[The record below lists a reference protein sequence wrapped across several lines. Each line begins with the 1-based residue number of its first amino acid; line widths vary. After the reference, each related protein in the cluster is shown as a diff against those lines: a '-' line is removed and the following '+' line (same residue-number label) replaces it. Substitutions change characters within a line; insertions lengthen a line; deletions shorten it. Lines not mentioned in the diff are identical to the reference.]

1 MTANIEM
8 VSVCLVFVQNLDSLL
23 LASEFKGFVHLNGFH
38 LIQKFDG
45 IFLFGRRRRQLSTTV
60 ICLLQ
65 FYSCWTFFF
74 RKKNWNILLWI
85 LNYWS
90 LCPSYYY
97 DIHSERTPD
106 FLFSRFFE
114 QKLREIDLSQNHQ
127 SVKWFHDIFCKWE
140 WISVYSALCC
150 IMSTSRLI
158 IYNVNRCF
166 ASVFLLIHMQC
177 AH

>member
-23 LASEFKGFVHLNGFH
+23 LALEFKGFVHLNGFH

-74 RKKNWNILLWI
+74 SKKKLKYSSINTELLVT
-85 LNYWS
+85 LSNLLLRHAQCKNS
-90 LCPSYYY
+90 
-97 DIHSERTPD
+97 R

-114 QKLREIDLSQNHQ
+114 QKLREIDLSL
-127 SVKWFHDIFCKWE
+127 SPKCKM
-140 WISVYSALCC
+140 ISRYVL
-150 IMSTSRLI
+150 
-158 IYNVNRCF
+158 
-166 ASVFLLIHMQC
+166 
-177 AH
+177 

>member
-74 RKKNWNILLWI
+74 LKKKTEIFFYK
-85 LNYWS
+85 YWT
-90 LCPSYYY
+90 
-97 DIHSERTPD
+97 IGHSVHLTTTTYTVKELQIFYFHD
-106 FLFSRFFE
+106 FLSKNYVKLIYHKTTKVQNDFTIYFVSESELVFF
-114 QKLREIDLSQNHQ
+114 LHC
-127 SVKWFHDIFCKWE
+127 V
-140 WISVYSALCC
+140 V
-150 IMSTSRLI
+150 
-158 IYNVNRCF
+158 
-166 ASVFLLIHMQC
+166 
-177 AH
+177 